1 MPFLS
6 YLVRRTQQHS
16 QAKQQQQQQQQ
27 SQTKRSVTMPT
38 IKKKKEIGDYI
49 LGRTIGRG
57 ASGTNSIFNSLSD
70 VLKNLIISQ

>member
-6 YLVRRTQQHS
+6 YLVRRTQQHN
-16 QAKQQQQQQQQ
+16 QAKQQQQQ

-49 LGRTIGRG
+49 LGKTIGRG

-70 VLKNLIISQ
+70 VLKNLITNQ

>member
-6 YLVRRTQQHS
+6 YLVRRTQQHN
-16 QAKQQQQQQQQ
+16 QVKQQQQQQN
-27 SQTKRSVTMPT
+27 QTKRSVTMPT

-57 ASGTNSIFNSLSD
+57 ASGTNLIFNSLSD
-70 VLKNLIISQ
+70 VLKNLITNQ